1 MTQTGPDI
9 AAIQARLKQAYAVQ
23 SEQPSAVKSFRM
35 RDFVAGHSGIYSRA
49 ILATVAINVLALA
62 GSLVVMNVY
71 DRVLPNQAMETLT
84 ALMIGAG
91 LAALF
96 EFTLRML
103 RGVLIDAASQET
115 DLRMAD
121 RLFARV
127 VGARLGSVQSSTGV
141 RINTMREFETLR
153 EFFTSSTMTALGDL
167 PFAALF
173 ILVIAIVAGPLVA
186 VPLIVIPLVLLASLA
201 LHRPLARLTAQS
213 FQDTAQKNAVLVE
226 TLVGLD
232 TIKSLNAE
240 NWAQGLWNRSMQE
253 HVRVGLRT
261 RLLMALGQNFI
272 QLVQGGATLALLTYG
287 VILVGRGDVTGGAL
301 MASMTLMGRI
311 LSPIAQGAMI
321 IGRLHHIKVAWTAL
335 RQMADAPQERPEGAE
350 FVQPSSALTSFM
362 LERVQFSY
370 AMDAPPALNDVSLT
384 INSGEKVAFI
394 GGIGCGKSTILKLL
408 LKLHEPQSGRLLCQ
422 GLALNGIDPALL
434 RSQIG
439 YVDQNPMLF
448 GGTIR
453 SNLTLHRP
461 LTTDAEVIAACE
473 ASGALSWISRT
484 PRGFDTRIGERGQ
497 GLSGG
502 QRQSLA
508 LARALVGKPPTL
520 VLDEP
525 TSDMDGRTEIDVVK
539 RLAETLAGRTLIL
552 VTHKPALLD
561 LVDRLIVLDQGKIV
575 ADGPKATVMEQLR
588 KRQAAVDAASTSA
601 PLSKGAQAA

>member
-1 MTQTGPDI
+1 LIKVAAFRQFWLPVPEDFVVKQTGPDI
-9 AAIQARLKQAYAVQ
+9 AEMQSRLKQAYTI
-23 SEQPSAVKSFRM
+23 QPVASIPAGRFSKW
-35 RDFVAGHSGIYSRA
+35 DFVAGHAGIYSRA
-49 ILATVAINVLALA
+49 VLATIAINVLALA

-91 LAALF
+91 LAAIF
-96 EFTLRML
+96 EFSLRML

-121 RLFARV
+121 RLFSRV
-127 VGARLGSVQSSTGV
+127 VGARLGSAQGSTGV

-232 TIKSLNAE
+232 TIKAMNAE
-240 NWAQGLWNRSMQE
+240 PWAQGLWNRSMQE

-261 RLLMALGQNFI
+261 RLLMAIGQNFI
-272 QLVQGGATLALLTYG
+272 QFVQGGATLALLTYG
-287 VILVGRGDVTGGAL
+287 VILVGRGEVTGGAL

-335 RQMADAPQERPEGAE
+335 QQMADAPQERPEGAD
-350 FVQPSSALTSFM
+350 FVQPSTTLTSFAF
-362 LERVQFSY
+362 ERVTFSY
-370 AMDAPPALNDVSLT
+370 SADSAPALNEVSLSIKT
-384 INSGEKVAFI
+384 GERVALI

-408 LKLHEPQSGRLLCQ
+408 LKLHEPQSGRM
-422 GLALNGIDPALL
+422 A
-434 RSQIG
+434 S
-439 YVDQNPMLF
+439 
-448 GGTIR
+448 IR
-453 SNLTLHRP
+453 SFCAT
-461 LTTDAEVIAACE
+461 
-473 ASGALSWISRT
+473 
-484 PRGFDTRIGERGQ
+484 
-497 GLSGG
+497 
-502 QRQSLA
+502 
-508 LARALVGKPPTL
+508 
-520 VLDEP
+520 
-525 TSDMDGRTEIDVVK
+525 
-539 RLAETLAGRTLIL
+539 RLATLTRTRCCLQAQSAR
-552 VTHKPALLD
+552 TSPC
-561 LVDRLIVLDQGKIV
+561 
-575 ADGPKATVMEQLR
+575 TVHR
-588 KRQAAVDAASTSA
+588 
-601 PLSKGAQAA
+601 

>member
-1 MTQTGPDI
+1 MTTQGPDI
-9 AAIQARLKQAYAVQ
+9 QELQTRLKQAY
-23 SEQPSAVKSFRM
+23 SAEATSPVTATAFRK
-35 RDFVAGHSGIYSRA
+35 RDFIAGHAGIYSRA
-49 ILATVAINVLALA
+49 VLATIAINVLALA

-96 EFTLRML
+96 EFSLRML
-103 RGVLIDAASQET
+103 RGILIDAASQET

-121 RLFARV
+121 HLFARV
-127 VGARLGSVQSSTGV
+127 VGARLGSVQGSTGV

-186 VPLIVIPLVLLASLA
+186 VPLVVIPLVMLASLA
-201 LHRPLARLTAQS
+201 LHKPLARLTAQS

-232 TIKSLNAE
+232 TIKALNAE
-240 NWAQGLWNRSMQE
+240 PWAQNLWNRSMQE

-272 QLVQGGATLALLTYG
+272 QLVQGTATLALLTYG

-311 LSPIAQGAMI
+311 LSPVAQGAMI
-321 IGRLHHIKVAWTAL
+321 IGRLHHIKVAWNAL
-335 RQMADAPQERPEGAE
+335 RQMAEAPQERPENAE
-350 FVQPSSALTSFM
+350 FVQPATALTSFA
-362 LERVQFSY
+362 LEQVRFAY
-370 AMDAPPALNDVSLT
+370 ALDAPPALNDISLS
-384 INSGEKVAFI
+384 IRSGEKVALI

-408 LKLHEPQSGRLLCQ
+408 MKLHEPQSGRLLTQ
-422 GLALNGIDPALL
+422 GLAFNGIDPTLL
-434 RSQIG
+434 RNQIG
-439 YVDQNPMLF
+439 YVDQNPTLF
-448 GGTIR
+448 AGTIR
-453 SNLTLHRP
+453 SNLSLHRP
-461 LTTDAEVIAACE
+461 QATDAEIIAACE
-473 ASGALSWISRT
+473 AAGALSWISRT
-484 PRGFDTRIGERGQ
+484 PRGFDSRIGERGQ

-508 LARALVGKPPTL
+508 LARALVGNPPTL

-525 TSDMDGRTEIDVVK
+525 TSDMDGRTELDVVK
-539 RLAETLAGRTLIL
+539 RLSATLAGRTLIL

-575 ADGPKATVMEQLR
+575 AHGPKADVMEQLR
-588 KRQAAVDAASTSA
+588 KRQAAMDSA
-601 PLSKGAQAA
+601 TTPGARVA